1 MDGFTQKVLLLAEAR
16 PNWGELPHAHGT
28 GLAESDC
35 GDWVKMMLR
44 LDEAGRIAEARY
56 TAYGCASALA
66 SSSALTEMAHGLT
79 VDEAAALQPEHVVE
93 FLGGLP
99 ENKLHCSKLSYAA
112 FSEAVA
118 ACRETPSA

>member
-1 MDGFTQKVLLLAEAR
+1 MEQFTQKVRLLAEMR
-16 PNWGELPHAHGT
+16 PNWGDLPQAHGT

-35 GDWVKMMLR
+35 GDWVKMMLQ
-44 LDEAGRIAEARY
+44 LDDAGCITEARY

-66 SSSALTEMAHGLT
+66 SSSALTELAKGKSLAQ
-79 VDEAAALQPEHVVE
+79 AAEIQPEHVIE

-99 ENKLHCSKLSYAA
+99 EHKLHCSQLSYAA

-118 ACRETPSA
+118 ACHESITA